1 MQFAAASCLLPT
13 AYCLLRKHLPQL
25 GLVGLGD
32 HDRAPQPTLAL
43 ARLARQ
49 DVPLERLAPD
59 ELTRSRLLEA
69 LRGATVTL
77 QLRHIIPLTTLGGAP
92 LSFPTSLRA
101 RGAAP
106 RRFPPALACG
116 RRRYPSVTSA
126 FGLATGFLA
135 PAFCDR
141 IVCIWLPS
149 CRGMFSGTATSVRS
163 SINRSRIR
171 RPISGCAISRPR
183 KKIVAFTLSPSARK
197 RSMCFFLNW

>member
-106 RRFPPALACG
+106 RRFPSA
-116 RRRYPSVTSA
+116 TSA